1 MEEILVDELGY
12 KQFFDE
18 LEKLKEKLAS
28 IASEGSDAYKD
39 AIGDGWHDNFAFE
52 EAKRNERDISAKINK
67 MINERSKL
75 KIVES
80 KEGDN
85 NIINIGDV
93 IKLLIKYDVDDV
105 EEYTLKVTGKY
116 IPDSKD
122 LVQEISLNSPLGK
135 ALYMQDI
142 NSDLSYEVNGRKIQI
157 EVIEFFK
164 SGNIVS

>member
-1 MEEILVDELGY
+1 
-12 KQFFDE
+12 
-18 LEKLKEKLAS
+18 
-28 IASEGSDAYKD
+28 
-39 AIGDGWHDNFAFE
+39 
-52 EAKRNERDISAKINK
+52 

-75 KIVES
+75 KIIES

-142 NSDLSYEVNGRKIQI
+142 NIDLSYEVNGRKIQI